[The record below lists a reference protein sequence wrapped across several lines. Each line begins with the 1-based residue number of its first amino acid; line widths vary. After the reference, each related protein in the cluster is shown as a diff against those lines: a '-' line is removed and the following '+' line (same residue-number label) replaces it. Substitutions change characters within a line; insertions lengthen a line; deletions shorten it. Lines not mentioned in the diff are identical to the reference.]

1 MQNFGK
7 HMGNRGMTQ
16 IRHSIQA
23 QNVELGTFGIELQ
36 LLEMDKE
43 YSTQGES

>member
-7 HMGNRGMTQ
+7 HMENRGITQ
-16 IRHSIQA
+16 IRHNIQA
-23 QNVELGTFGIELQ
+23 QNVELGTFGIELK
-36 LLEMDKE
+36 LLGIENA